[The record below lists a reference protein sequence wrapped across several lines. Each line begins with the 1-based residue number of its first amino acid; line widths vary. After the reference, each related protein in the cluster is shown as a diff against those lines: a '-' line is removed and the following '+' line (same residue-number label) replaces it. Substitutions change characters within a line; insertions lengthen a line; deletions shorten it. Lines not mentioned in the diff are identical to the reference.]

1 MKFKTTS
8 SFFFLL
14 ILYRFFSL
22 PSPTML
28 SILLLI
34 TLYTIVGP
42 TILSSVPLFLF
53 ALSCFPCIA
62 FANQRPLTYLTF
74 PFLSLSL
81 YFSLFPKVSDPNKMA
96 HRAEFSSSWVSSSPL
111 NSLLTFFPPL
121 ISRIQCLIFL
131 FGGGWDFRKSRKKSP
146 NRLVIDEAIN
156 DDNSVVAMHPETM
169 KKLHFFRG
177 DTILINVS
185 DLREFCVLFWIWFL
199 KFLFVSLLWIYFVRF
214 VLWVWCHVIKLYF
227 QVW

>member
-1 MKFKTTS
+1 
-8 SFFFLL
+8 
-14 ILYRFFSL
+14 
-22 PSPTML
+22 ML

-53 ALSCFPCIA
+53 ALSCFPCTA
-62 FANQRPLTYLTF
+62 FANQRQLTYLPF

-81 YFSLFPKVSDPNKMA
+81 SLFPPKVSNPDKMA
-96 HRAEFSSSWVSSSPL
+96 HRANFSASWVNSSPL
-111 NSLLTFFPPL
+111 NLLLTFFPPL

-131 FGGGWDFRKSRKKSP
+131 FGDGCDFRKSRKKSP
-146 NRLVIDEAIN
+146 NRLVVDEAIN

-199 KFLFVSLLWIYFVRF
+199 KSLFVSLLWIYFVRF
-214 VLWVWCHVIKLYF
+214 VLYVWCHAIKLYF

>member
-1 MKFKTTS
+1 MTVALCLFALHMKFKTAS

-53 ALSCFPCIA
+53 ALSCFPCTA
-62 FANQRPLTYLTF
+62 FANQRQLTYLPF

-81 YFSLFPKVSDPNKMA
+81 SVSTKSFQPQQNGA
-96 HRAEFSSSWVSSSPL
+96 PSQFFRLVSQLLPTQFIANFFSSPNLANSML
-111 NSLLTFFPPL
+111 NFF
-121 ISRIQCLIFL
+121 
-131 FGGGWDFRKSRKKSP
+131 
-146 NRLVIDEAIN
+146 
-156 DDNSVVAMHPETM
+156 
-169 KKLHFFRG
+169 
-177 DTILINVS
+177 
-185 DLREFCVLFWIWFL
+185 
-199 KFLFVSLLWIYFVRF
+199 
-214 VLWVWCHVIKLYF
+214 VW
-227 QVW
+227 